1 MEINISDIP
10 DFLRD
15 SEFYKNLDSNNED
28 VITIPKLKMDDE
40 VNNIFDFK
48 DLFKTL
54 NFFLSNKFPKNFIKY
69 YQNNSQEVFDSLD
82 HEIYQE
88 LLIDLC
94 NLKIKNT
101 TQFFITY
108 KIITLYKLQDYDNYI
123 NYALNNK
130 NIIYVDYIFNKSTQ
144 IYNEE
149 YINLSKK
156 IGSTDFLTLKPY
168 IFQNLSN
175 NIHLKVKTRKLSKKW
190 KYSKT
195 ILPLESI
202 IKIIEAIKKDYEY
215 EYNSFDKN
223 NISYK
228 NNEIYITSKDKY
240 NFIKN
245 TIKINEFNK
254 KIILKNFEIIIEWIK
269 LNNIPG

>member
-15 SEFYKNLDSNNED
+15 SEFYKNLDLNNEE
-28 VITIPKLKMDDE
+28 VITISKLKINDQ

-69 YQNNSQEVFDSLD
+69 YQKNSQEVFDYLD

-101 TQFFITY
+101 KQFFITY
-108 KIITLYKLQDYDNYI
+108 KIITLYKLNPEEYDNYI
-123 NYALNNK
+123 NYALNNN
-130 NIIYVDYIFNKSTQ
+130 NIIYLDYILNNLTQ

-149 YINLSKK
+149 YKKLSYK
-156 IGSTDFLTLKPY
+156 ISSTEFLTLKPY
-168 IFQNLSN
+168 ILQNLSN
-175 NIHLKVKTRKLSKKW
+175 NIHLKIKTRKLSKIL
-190 KYSKT
+190 KYSKA

-215 EYNSFDKN
+215 EYNSFDTN

-254 KIILKNFEIIIEWIK
+254 K
-269 LNNIPG
+269 NNIKKF